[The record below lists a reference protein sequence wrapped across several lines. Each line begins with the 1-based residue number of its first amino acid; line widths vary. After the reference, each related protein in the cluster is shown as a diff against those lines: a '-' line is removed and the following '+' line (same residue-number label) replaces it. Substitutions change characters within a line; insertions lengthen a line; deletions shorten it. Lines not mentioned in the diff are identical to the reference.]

1 MKDVMKKKTGIAK
14 RTIPIIPEMV
24 CFKYKSTSNM
34 DKNILNPLST
44 SPIFV
49 FIMERINGFTSLKLF
64 F

>member
-24 CFKYKSTSNM
+24 CFKYKSTSNI

-49 FIMERINGFTSLKLF
+49 FIIERIN
-64 F
+64 